1 MVCTLHPLS
10 AQKPSNFSTGDV
22 CGAVFLEINFENLL
36 RTYLG
41 AETLNALPLENL
53 DGIINDFESGVRKV
67 FDGEER
73 AYKVTVPG
81 VPPSSCEKI
90 KAGYL
95 RLSA

>member
-1 MVCTLHPLS
+1 MRPKHS
-10 AQKPSNFSTGDV
+10 IGDV
-22 CGAVFLEINFENLL
+22 CGAVFLNINFENLL

-41 AETLNALPLENL
+41 TATITALPRENL
-53 DGIINDFESGVRKV
+53 SGIINDFECGVRKV

-73 AYKVTVPG
+73 AYKVAVPG